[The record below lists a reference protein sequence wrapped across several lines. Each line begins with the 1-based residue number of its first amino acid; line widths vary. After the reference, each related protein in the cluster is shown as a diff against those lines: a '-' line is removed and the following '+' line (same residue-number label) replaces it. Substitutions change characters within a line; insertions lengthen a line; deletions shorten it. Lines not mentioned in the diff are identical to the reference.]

1 MTLSARDTKPYAPT
15 ATDRLWLLRAVAA
28 EGKPHAGVA
37 RALVSLFML
46 RRSQGSQQ
54 TLAGLVRAYAQPVN
68 PRWFTSGDLFKAA
81 PRTAA
86 QRMLALQRENVHSV
100 RTAFPSYVYEAVDAA
115 LASSFSSDVTDYA
128 APDVD
133 ASAKYEPRSEPTAG
147 ENRFWSRAP
156 GWAGYVAS
164 AVDAPAWPFLDLAI
178 FAAAF
183 FLLTRSRA

>member
-1 MTLSARDTKPYAPT
+1 MLAASNAQRYEPT
-15 ATDRLWLLRAVAA
+15 STDRVWLLRAVAA

-37 RALVSLFML
+37 QALVNLFML
-46 RRSQGSQQ
+46 RRSRGSLQ
-54 TLAGLVRAYAQPVN
+54 TLATLVRSYAQPVN

-86 QRMLALQRENVHSV
+86 QRMTALQRENVHSV
-100 RTAFPSYVYEAVDAA
+100 RTAFPSYVLAAVDDA
-115 LASSFSSDVTDYA
+115 LARSFPSDVTDYA

-133 ASAKYEPRSEPTAG
+133 ASAKYESRSEPTAG

-156 GWAGYVAS
+156 GWAGYMAN
-164 AVDAPAWPFLDLAI
+164 AAGAPMWPMLDLAI

-183 FLLTRSRA
+183 FLLTRDRA